1 MNNLVKIVT
10 SPTSQRAELW
20 RLIPVAIAP
29 AVSQEAVQDIS
40 RIFQL
45 DASFDTAGTWAG
57 VTDLVETAYLELM
70 GSRRT
75 SVIQQHLYELHHI
88 LLNYRDRIDPEY
100 FCLTDTASPAEK
112 TRFYAPDR
120 AHRLVHG
127 LVGMIL
133 QWKRTL
139 HDQDRWVVVVRNFD
153 QAQHLATRFFV
164 ELARRSAV
172 GFHIDVVIES
182 RYDDLT
188 PRLSGMEVVAAAQW
202 IADLRPDPRRPPN
215 PTQAE
220 VEACVKYSSDVV
232 LEQEYPMLLAH
243 YRSIGNDLQA
253 ARVALKVFIIYNS
266 YGYYHEARKLM
277 DIILPYFDQIVGA
290 DEVERIYYVS
300 KMNIC
305 LVMTDDPD
313 GGLRVIGDLAASYL
327 TKPHLVANMHYI
339 LGMHYLRYA
348 EDKDIQRAEYHILLA
363 VDHIR
368 AARDTPDL
376 PEYPF
381 KKVFID
387 NGLAFLR
394 ARQGRHQE
402 ALDLCQSGYEF
413 LTKEMG
419 EDRHLLH
426 RSVLQYNIAQ
436 VYVMIGRLDEGL
448 EYYRNAIRMDPNY
461 SEYHNEIGN
470 ILQEQERFQE
480 AIEYYLQAI
489 QRSAPYAEVYFNK
502 AVCHLR
508 LGELEDALVCF
519 DWTLELNP
527 AQPESHALRAD
538 VLRELERNDE
548 ALFGYDTAI
557 ALGYDTTA
565 VRVNRAV
572 LHYNNGSFDLALEDM
587 DHVIA
592 HDAQDPS
599 HYENRAAIY
608 QAINREDLY
617 LRDLGLAERV
627 REIA

>member
-10 SPTSQRAELW
+10 PSASLPAELW
-20 RLIPVAIAP
+20 RLIPSAVTP
-29 AVSQEAVQDIS
+29 PVSQEVVQDIS

-45 DASFDTAGTWAG
+45 DASFDTAGTWSG

-70 GSRRT
+70 GSRRN
-75 SVIQQHLYELHHI
+75 SVIQQHLYELHHV
-88 LLNYRDRIDPEY
+88 LLNYRDRIHPEY

-120 AHRLVHG
+120 ANRLVHG

-133 QWKRTL
+133 QWKRAL

-153 QAQHLATRFFV
+153 EAQHLAARFFV

-172 GFHIDVVIES
+172 GFGIDVVIES
-182 RYDDLT
+182 HHDDLT
-188 PRLSGMEVVAAAQW
+188 PRLSGMQMVSAAPW
-202 IADLRPDPRRPPN
+202 LSDLRPDPRTPR
-215 PTQAE
+215 E
-220 VEACVKYSSDVV
+220 VEAWVKDEVL
-232 LEQEYPMLLAH
+232 LEQEYPTLLAH
-243 YRSIGNDLQA
+243 YRSTGDHLQA

-277 DIILPYFDQIVGA
+277 DIILPYFDQLVGT
-290 DEVERIYYVS
+290 DETERIYYVS

-348 EDKDIQRAEYHILLA
+348 EDKDIQRAEYHILQA

-394 ARQGRHQE
+394 ARQGRHGE

-436 VYVMIGRLDEGL
+436 VYVMLGRLDEGL
-448 EYYRNAIRMDPNY
+448 EYYRNAIQMDPNY

-470 ILQEQERFQE
+470 ILQEQERYQE
-480 AIEYYLQAI
+480 AIDHYLQAI
-489 QRSAPYAEVYFNK
+489 RRSAPYAEVYFNK

-508 LGELEDALVCF
+508 LGELEDALACF

-557 ALGYDTTA
+557 ALGYDSTA
-565 VRVNRAV
+565 ARVNRAV
-572 LHYNNGSFDLALEDM
+572 LHYNNGSYGLALVDM

-592 HDAQDPS
+592 LDAQDPS

-608 QAINREDLY
+608 QAIDREDLY
-617 LRDLGLAERV
+617 LRDLGLAEHV
-627 REIA
+627 RETA